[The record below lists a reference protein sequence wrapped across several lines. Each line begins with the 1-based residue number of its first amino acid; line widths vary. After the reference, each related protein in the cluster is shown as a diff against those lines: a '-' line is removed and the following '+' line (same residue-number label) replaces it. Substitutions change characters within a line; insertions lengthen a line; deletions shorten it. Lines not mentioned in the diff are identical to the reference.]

1 MVSKK
6 EFKEYLERFMEFY
19 DRIKGRRDIK
29 SRVEV
34 LASPANPKSMS
45 ILSSQQCEFVATSF
59 FVNKVDEWEGI
70 FEGLEDFAVEIMAVS
85 PSKRGEGREQ
95 SIRFVGA
102 LSESGILK
110 KLGLTVKGEE
120 KE

>member
-1 MVSKK
+1 MVDKK
-6 EFKEYLERFMEFY
+6 KFEEYLERFMRFY
-19 DRIKGRRDIK
+19 DRIKGRKDIK

-34 LASPANPKSMS
+34 LANPANPKSMS
-45 ILSSQQCEFVATSF
+45 ILSPQQCEFVATSF
-59 FVNKVDEWEGI
+59 FVNKPVEWGGI
-70 FEGLEDFAVEIMAVS
+70 FEGLQDFAEEVMAVS

-95 SIRFVGA
+95 TIRFVGA